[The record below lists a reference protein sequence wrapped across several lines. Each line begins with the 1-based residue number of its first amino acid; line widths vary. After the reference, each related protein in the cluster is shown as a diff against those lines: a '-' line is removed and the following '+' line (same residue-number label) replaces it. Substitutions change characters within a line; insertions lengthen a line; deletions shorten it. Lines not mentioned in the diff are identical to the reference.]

1 MNIRPATF
9 TDLDALIAMGQALH
23 DESPRYQGMAFN
35 PAKLRVLFDRLQ
47 GSILAPVGCV
57 FVAER
62 DGEIVGMT
70 VGLIVDRWFSDERFL
85 TDLTL
90 YVKPEHRRG
99 TTFMRLV
106 RALEGWARAE
116 GIADLALGVSTEIHA
131 ARTVEAYEAMG
142 YRLAGYTMVKRNGN

>member
-1 MNIRPATF
+1 MNIRHATAE
-9 TDLDALIAMGQALH
+9 DLDALIAMGQALH
-23 DESPRYQGMAFN
+23 DESPRYQHMAYS
-35 PAKLRVLFDRLQ
+35 PRKLRTLFGQLT
-47 GSILAPVGCV
+47 GSILTPAGCV

-62 DGEIVGMT
+62 NGEVVGMT
-70 VGLIVDRWFSDERFL
+70 VGLIADRWFSEERFL

-106 RALEGWARAE
+106 RALEQWAAAE

-131 ARTVEAYEAMG
+131 ARTVEAYESMG